1 MAVAAVAEVADVPP
15 CCVQEAMNAM
25 PIRAMIND
33 KTDLFIGMIKVE
45 GAEWPS
51 TQSGCK
57 KIICILKEGLSV

>member
-1 MAVAAVAEVADVPP
+1 MAVAAAVEVEDVPP
-15 CCVQEAMNAM
+15 WFVQEAMNAM

-45 GAEWPS
+45 GADWPS